1 MADKKQEA
9 FFNFRLSDRSAIRQ
23 PPNVVTWIEVL
34 QKLKAYGMTDPAA
47 LVKEH
52 NDTVAAG
59 DALVGSKALMGD
71 QFIDLFPGPDL

>member
-9 FFNFRLSDRSAIRQ
+9 FFNFRLSNRSTIRQ
-23 PPNVVTWIEVL
+23 PPNVVTWIAVL
-34 QKLKAYGMTDPAA
+34 LNLKAYGMTDPAA

-59 DALVGSKALMGD
+59 GALVGSKALMGD
-71 QFIDLFPGPDL
+71 HFIDLFPGPDL